1 MAKPITGETHVG
13 ERREKRPNGDIY
25 VYERVTAYN
34 EKTKKTYTVSQKLKG
49 KIKAGMQEIVPTRS
63 KKRKGEGR
71 NATRRHT
78 GLTDILEWVGKVSG
92 IDDDVRASFSQGDA
106 EKMLSIARYLVGSG
120 GDTLPRLESWQVMHP
135 LPYQEAIT
143 EDVYGKLF
151 KDVGRNKDGVQKYFS
166 ARAARLGE
174 SPVLAFDSTT
184 ISTYSENQ
192 SEARRGFNKDGDGLN
207 TIKLLTLYSVK
218 AREPMAFSK
227 QPGNIPDVISIENT
241 LTQLKYLNLKKPL
254 IVTDNGYYSQ
264 KNMMEFALRNVK
276 FLTLVDPNIVWVR
289 ETVDELRATIAG
301 MSSTCPFDP
310 SICGATSRKMH
321 QFSRVR
327 QRSRNGK
334 VPGEKETILRRLY
347 VHVYYSPNNEA
358 KKELAFRKD
367 LLELK
372 AQVEEGKT
380 EFTESAQKKID
391 KYLTCSR
398 KGRGGRLKVGF
409 NDEAI
414 AEAKKYF
421 GYFALVSNQTMDTF
435 TALENY
441 RLREK
446 IEELFAVQK
455 GRLDGA
461 RPRTWYPDNLR
472 GRQFAQ
478 FISLGY
484 HCVLTKKI
492 KEVQAK
498 LRKKE
503 PGKAKSLIKLEK
515 KLDNWLSQRSL
526 AQILDWFD
534 CIETTKV
541 QTAMAE
547 YRWSTES
554 VARDKLFLEYLG
566 GSSLF
571 QVGNLKSSLP
581 AMR

>member
-1 MAKPITGETHVG
+1 MAKPITGKTHAG

-25 VYERVTAYN
+25 VYERKTVYD

-49 KIKAGMQEIVPTRS
+49 KIKSGTQELIPTRP
-63 KKRKGEGR
+63 KKRKGEG
-71 NATRRHT
+71 NVVEATRQHT
-78 GLTDILEWVGKVSG
+78 GLTDILEWVGKESG
-92 IDDDVRASFSQGDA
+92 IDDDVRASFSAGDA
-106 EKMLSIARYLVGSG
+106 DKLLSITRYWIGSG
-120 GDTLPRLESWQVMHP
+120 GNTLPRLESWQVMHP
-135 LPYQEAIT
+135 LPYHEPIT
-143 EDVYGKLF
+143 EDVYGDLF
-151 KDVGRNKDGVQKYFS
+151 KIVGRNEEGVQSYFS
-166 ARAARLGE
+166 ARTSRMGD

-218 AREPMAFSK
+218 DREPMAFAK

-241 LTQLKYLNLKKPL
+241 LTQLKCLNLKKPL

-276 FLTLVDPNIVWVR
+276 FLTLIDSNILWVR
-289 ETVDELRATIAG
+289 ETIDELRTAIAS

-310 SICGATSRKMH
+310 SICGTTSTRMH
-321 QFSRVR
+321 EFSRMR

-334 VPGEKETILRRLY
+334 LAGEKETFSRRLY
-347 VHVYYSPNNEA
+347 VHVFYSPDNEA
-358 KKELAFRKD
+358 KKELAFRRNI
-367 LLELK
+367 LELK
-372 AQVEEGKT
+372 AQIEEGQV
-380 EFTESAQKKID
+380 EFTASAQKRID
-391 KYLTCSR
+391 KYLTYSK
-398 KGRGGRLKVGF
+398 KGRVGQLKVGF
-409 NDEAI
+409 NDDAI

-421 GYFALVSNQTMDTF
+421 GYFVLVSNQSQDTF

-472 GRQFAQ
+472 GRQFTQ
-478 FISLGY
+478 FVSLGY
-484 HCVLTKKI
+484 HCFLTKKI
-492 KEVQAK
+492 KQVQDK
-498 LRKKE
+498 LKVSD
-503 PGKAKSLIKLEK
+503 PGKTKSLIKLEN
-515 KLDNWLSQRSL
+515 KLNNWIKQRSL

-534 CIETTKV
+534 CIETTNV
-541 QTAMAE
+541 QTTMSSH
-547 YRWSTES
+547 RWATES

-566 GSSLF
+566 MGS
-571 QVGNLKSSLP
+571 K
-581 AMR
+581 

>member
-1 MAKPITGETHVG
+1 MAKPITGKTHVG

-25 VYERVTAYN
+25 VYERITAYN

-49 KIKAGMQEIVPTRS
+49 KIKAGTEGIVPTRP
-63 KKRKGEGR
+63 KKRKGERDIVVG
-71 NATRRHT
+71 ATRLHT
-78 GLTDILEWVGKVSG
+78 GLTDILEWVGTVSG
-92 IDDDVRASFSQGDA
+92 IDEDLRASFSEGDA
-106 EKMLSIARYLVGSG
+106 AKILSIARYWIGSG
-120 GDTLPRLESWQVMHP
+120 GNTLPRLESWQVMHS
-135 LPYQEAIT
+135 LPYNEPIT

-151 KDVGRNKDGVQKYFS
+151 KDVGRNEEGVQSYFS

-184 ISTYSENQ
+184 ISTYSGNQ

-241 LTQLKYLNLKKPL
+241 LTQLKCLNLKKPL

-264 KNMMEFALRNVK
+264 KNMMEFSLRNVK

-310 SICGATSRKMH
+310 SICGATSLRMDK
-321 QFSRVR
+321 FTRVR

-334 VPGEKETILRRLY
+334 AAGEKEIILRRLY
-347 VHVYYSPNNEA
+347 VHVYYSPDNEA
-358 KKELAFRKD
+358 KKELAFRRD

-372 AQVEEGKT
+372 AQVEEGKI
-380 EFTESAQKKID
+380 EFTESAQKKIE
-391 KYLTCSR
+391 KYLICSR

-409 NDEAI
+409 NDKAI

-421 GYFALVSNQTMDTF
+421 GYFSLVSNQTMDTF

-446 IEELFAVQK
+446 VEELFAVQK
-455 GRLDGA
+455 GSLDGA

-484 HCVLTKKI
+484 HCFLTKKI
-492 KEVQAK
+492 KQVQAK

-503 PGKAKSLIKLEK
+503 PGKTKSLIKLEK
-515 KLDNWLSQRSL
+515 KLKNWIAQRSL

-541 QTAMAE
+541 QTVMGD

-566 GSSLF
+566 VDT
-571 QVGNLKSSLP
+571 Q
-581 AMR
+581 

>member
-1 MAKPITGETHVG
+1 MAKPITGKTHLG
-13 ERREKRPNGDIY
+13 ERREKRPNGDVY
-25 VYERVTAYN
+25 VYERITAYN
-34 EKTKKTYTVSQKLKG
+34 EKTKKTYTVSQKIKG
-49 KIKAGMQEIVPTRS
+49 KIKAGTQEIVPTRP

-71 NATRRHT
+71 VVTNATRRHT
-78 GLTDILEWVGKVSG
+78 GLTDILEWVGRVSG
-92 IDDDVRASFSQGDA
+92 IDDDVRDSFSEGDA
-106 EKMLSIARYLVGSG
+106 EKMLSIARYWIGSG
-120 GDTLPRLESWQVMHP
+120 GNTLPRLESWQVMHP
-135 LPYQEAIT
+135 LPYKEAIT

-151 KDVGRNKDGVQKYFS
+151 KDVGRNEDGVQKYFS

-241 LTQLKYLNLKKPL
+241 LTQLKCLNLEKPL

-264 KNMMEFALRNVK
+264 KNMMEFALCNVK
-276 FLTLVDPNIVWVR
+276 FLTLVNPNIVWVR
-289 ETVDELRATIAG
+289 ETIDKLRATIAG
-301 MSSTCPFDP
+301 MASTCPFDP

-321 QFSRVR
+321 QFVRVR

-334 VPGEKETILRRLY
+334 VAGEKETISRRLY
-347 VHVYYSPNNEA
+347 AHVYYSPDNGA
-358 KKELAFRKD
+358 KKELTFRKD

-372 AQVEEGKT
+372 VQVEGGKT

-391 KYLTCSR
+391 KYLICSR

-421 GYFALVSNQTMDTF
+421 GYFTLVSNQTMGTF

-472 GRQFAQ
+472 GRQFSQ

-484 HCVLTKKI
+484 HCFLSKKI
-492 KEVQAK
+492 KEVKTK

-526 AQILDWFD
+526 SQILDWFD

-541 QTAMAE
+541 QTAMTE

-554 VARDKLFLEYLG
+554 VARDKLLFEYLG
-566 GSSLF
+566 
-571 QVGNLKSSLP
+571 VDMK
-581 AMR
+581 